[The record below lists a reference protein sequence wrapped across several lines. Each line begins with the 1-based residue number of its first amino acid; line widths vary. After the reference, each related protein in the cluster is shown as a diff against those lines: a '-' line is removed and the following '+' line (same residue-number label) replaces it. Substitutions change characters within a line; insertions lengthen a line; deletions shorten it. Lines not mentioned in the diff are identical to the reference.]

1 METARPEDVGLSS
14 SRLSRLDEFLCK
26 CIENGAF
33 PGAVVLV
40 GRRSRIVYHKAF
52 GYSMITPRQV
62 EMRKDTIFDLASL
75 TKPIVAATLTMILVE
90 EGVLRLDDKIID
102 LVSPGLAPL
111 YGEGDKQKVSVLH
124 LLTHTSGLPA
134 WLPLYSYCSSRDEVF
149 RYVIRMPLKY
159 PPGDKVVY
167 SDLGIILLTYIIEYL
182 TGKRIDVLAR
192 DLIFNPLGMNDTTYN
207 PSKEVAD
214 RIAATE
220 FCRFRKRILVGEVHD
235 ENAYRMDGVSGHAGL
250 FSTALDIAKFAQFML
265 NRGSLGN
272 VTILSR
278 KSVDL
283 MTRCHTEGLNDRRGI
298 GWALKTRGSSCGD
311 LFSDRSYGHTG
322 FTGTSLWID
331 PEEELFVVFLTNRVH
346 PTRENRA
353 ILRIRPLLHNIVAS
367 SIRD

>member
-1 METARPEDVGLSS
+1 PHPNHTKRIQERTEIYLCDTEYIFAMETARPEDVGLSS

-207 PSKEVAD
+207 PSKEV
-214 RIAATE
+214 
-220 FCRFRKRILVGEVHD
+220 
-235 ENAYRMDGVSGHAGL
+235 
-250 FSTALDIAKFAQFML
+250 
-265 NRGSLGN
+265 
-272 VTILSR
+272 
-278 KSVDL
+278 
-283 MTRCHTEGLNDRRGI
+283 CHTEGLNDRRGI